1 LIYCEDVVYLD
12 ISHNE
17 YLTDIEFISGMPNL
31 EVAII
36 SGNPVRDLSAFSN
49 CKELRVLEAAF
60 CEYIENIQP
69 LENCEKLR
77 MLNISNTHALDL
89 SPLDDLPLTLMCH
102 RQNPSGKSRVP
113 IEEQARFISQHP
125 SCWTSFDGAQ
135 PYGEGWRYDSNNNP
149 LDWYSEVRTIF
160 NYSSGNVPNNIGW
173 YLNESIQASSVEQID
188 EISVNY
194 RYTGKII
201 RSDSVNVRTEPST
214 SSAIATS
221 LKNGAAIVIYE
232 TTIAENMAWGRCDTG
247 WVYLY
252 YVDLTPVT
260 NGAVDARVVF
270 NDNTIIYTDVDC
282 NGVAGTYSRMSVVD
296 IYEIS
301 GKMAR
306 TELGWIN
313 TDNLL

>member
-1 LIYCEDVVYLD
+1 
-12 ISHNE
+12 
-17 YLTDIEFISGMPNL
+17 M
-31 EVAII
+31 
-36 SGNPVRDLSAFSN
+36 
-49 CKELRVLEAAF
+49 
-60 CEYIENIQP
+60 
-69 LENCEKLR
+69 
-77 MLNISNTHALDL
+77 
-89 SPLDDLPLTLMCH
+89 
-102 RQNPSGKSRVP
+102 
-113 IEEQARFISQHP
+113 
-125 SCWTSFDGAQ
+125 
-135 PYGEGWRYDSNNNP
+135 
-149 LDWYSEVRTIF
+149 
-160 NYSSGNVPNNIGW
+160 PNNIGW